1 MLVYDDVKLTAHK
14 SEGACADLDGLFPER
29 VESGD
34 GFGPPP
40 DTLPLCNG
48 IEFVDRSV
56 VVCFNS
62 SGTR

>member
-1 MLVYDDVKLTAHK
+1 MAPDKYIDPQG
-14 SEGACADLDGLFPER
+14 GAYADLDLDGLFPER

-48 IEFVDRSV
+48 IEFIDRS
-56 VVCFNS
+56 S
-62 SGTR
+62 